1 MTSNINEKLFSDF
14 DLSTNIEYLSVLK
27 KIVNESIHPAF
38 LCSQIK
44 IENPNYFSIIYSNNL
59 FIDEFG
65 NGHESLIGK
74 SHDFL
79 FEEIGLNYD
88 SVDQNEYSRMIIAI
102 KNKQEGNF
110 IFNLPVYHRGIKEV
124 LKFQLK
130 LVPFFNQEN
139 KKTYLI
145 FVFEKQNDNSVKNS
159 YPLSQNQILI
169 KTLERSLSNEKLLR
183 QISYLIISDKT
194 IKEISLMI
202 AELICYHLKVDRC
215 IINDIRDDKPNFIV
229 EFSNFGSRY
238 ITYGDESV
246 KEEDVKNYVIFHNEF
261 YKKISSENSVKNN
274 SSLFVVNDIRSDPA
288 FYKFRKIY
296 QDFNVFSEITAIT
309 SFDNKING
317 SIHIHCSERR
327 NFNME
332 EIQLLEIISEQ
343 LSIAI
348 DRSYSVERVMI
359 ANHKLLIRTLELKQ
373 AIKKEKELRK
383 TQSEFVALVSHE
395 FKTPLQI
402 IDSNREMISRKI
414 KNLNLVDDS
423 ILKYLEKIKSGI
435 FKMNGLISTTLNLA
449 RIESGREKMGLNKV
463 KFYIND
469 LIYDIIDKVNNLA
482 LSKNISINL
491 LNFDN
496 PIEIFADQ
504 KMLDHAFTNLI
515 SNAIKYSRDN
525 LSVDITLLVSNKNV
539 IVEVLDRGIGI
550 PEEDLKNIGK
560 KFFRARN
567 TLSVSGT
574 GIGLYITKYFIELH
588 NGFIEV
594 DSKIDVGSKF
604 SISIPLF

>member
-1 MTSNINEKLFSDF
+1 MTSYTNEKLFYDF

-27 KIVNESIHPAF
+27 KIVNESIYPAF

-65 NGHESLIGK
+65 NGQESLVGK

-79 FEEIGLNYD
+79 FEEIALNYD
-88 SVDQNEYSRMIIAI
+88 SVDQNEYSRMITAI

-110 IFNLPVYHRGIKEV
+110 VFNLPVYHHGIKEV

-145 FVFEKQNDNSVKNS
+145 FVFEKQGNGSVKNS

-169 KTLERSLSNEKLLR
+169 KSLERSLSNEKLLR

-202 AELICYHLKVDRC
+202 AELICHHLKVDRC

-261 YKKISSENSVKNN
+261 YKKISSESSKKNN
-274 SSLFVVNDIRSDPA
+274 SSLFVINDIRSDPA

-317 SIHIHCSERR
+317 SIHIHSSEIR

-423 ILKYLEKIKSGI
+423 IFKYLEKIKSGI
-435 FKMNGLISTTLNLA
+435 SKMNGLITTTLNLA
-449 RIESGREKMGLNKV
+449 RIESGREKMALNKV
-463 KFYIND
+463 KFYLND

-496 PIEIFADQ
+496 RIEIFADQ

-525 LSVDITLLVSNKNV
+525 LSVDITLLVNNKNV

-604 SISIPLF
+604 SISIPLS